1 MTTMNTFLLKKHI
14 QAYIRKLA
22 ADSALTQSDKKERRE
37 RMDFYQG
44 WTAKR
49 MKTMT
54 PEDVGQYLSQLW
66 ALLIWGNK
74 QYVVDKV
81 IKANGLDKFR
91 DELAALVWGQAPLAK
106 RWDRF
111 RENIKSVGPAM
122 MSEILC
128 HTHPDTCMLWNRR
141 AYVGLNYLEV
151 PDLPK
156 YDYQLTGARYDKLCQ
171 AAREIANEIGEAGAK
186 DINLLWVDYLLWS
199 ELQVVNT
206 LASIGRPEAKG
217 PEVPP
222 AEVVKDKKNFVHNE
236 IRDKISDIG
245 IWLGLQTETE
255 KKVADGAKVDTV
267 WEVTIGNMG
276 RVIYV
281 FEVQTSGSIDSLIM
295 NLLKA
300 LNNPAVQ
307 GVVAVSDADQ
317 LEKIKKEAGSIHAL
331 SGKLKCWNYE
341 EVMKVHDALSE
352 VNAAINALGLVPQ
365 GF

>member
-1 MTTMNTFLLKKHI
+1 MNTTLLKKHI
-14 QAYIRKLA
+14 EAYMKQLGANSEETQA
-22 ADSALTQSDKKERRE
+22 DKKERRE

-44 WTAKR
+44 WTAER
-49 MKTMT
+49 MKNMT
-54 PEDVGQYLSQLW
+54 PEDVAQYLSRLW
-66 ALLIWGNK
+66 AMLIWGNK
-74 QYVVDKV
+74 QYVVNKV
-81 IKANGLDKFR
+81 ISTNSLIKFR
-91 DELAALVWGQAPLAK
+91 QELATLVWGQESLAK

-128 HTHPDTCMLWNRR
+128 HTHPDSCMLWNRR
-141 AYVGLNYLEV
+141 ASVGLNYLEV

-171 AAREIANEIGEAGAK
+171 VARDIADEIREAGAK
-186 DINLLWVDYLLWS
+186 DVSLLWVDYFIWS
-199 ELQVVNT
+199 ELQVVDT
-206 LASIGRPEAKG
+206 LADIGRPTPKG
-217 PEVPP
+217 KVPSLDEV
-222 AEVVKDKKNFVHNE
+222 EKDKKNFVHNE
-236 IRDKISDIG
+236 IRDKIADIG
-245 IWLGLQTETE
+245 QWLGLQSETE
-255 KKVADGAKVDTV
+255 KKVADGAVVDTV

-281 FEVQTSGSIDSLIM
+281 FEVQTSGSIDSLLM

-300 LNNPAVQ
+300 LNNQAVQ

-317 LEKIKKEAGSIHAL
+317 LEKIKKEAGGIHAL
-331 SGKLKCWNYE
+331 SGKLKCWDYE
-341 EVMKVHDALSE
+341 EVMKVHDALSG

>member
-1 MTTMNTFLLKKHI
+1 MDTNRLKKHI
-14 QAYIRKLA
+14 QAYLRQLA
-22 ADSALTQSDKKERRE
+22 TNSEQTQRDKKDRQE
-37 RMDFYQG
+37 RMEFYQG
-44 WTAKR
+44 WSADR

-54 PEDVGQYLSQLW
+54 PEDVGQYLSRLW
-66 ALLIWGNK
+66 AMLIWGNK
-74 QYVVDKV
+74 QYVVNKV
-81 IKANGLDKFR
+81 IDTNGLEKFR
-91 DELAALVWGQAPLAK
+91 VELAMLVWGGESLSK

-128 HTHPDTCMLWNRR
+128 HTHPDVCMLWNRR
-141 AYVGLNYLEV
+141 AYVALDYLKV

-156 YDYQLTGARYDKLCQ
+156 YDYQLTGTRYERLCQ
-171 AAREIANEIGEAGAK
+171 VGRNIADEISKTGIDGV
-186 DINLLWVDYLLWS
+186 NLLWVDYFMWS
-199 ELQVVNT
+199 ELQVLDT
-206 LASIGRPEAKG
+206 LADIGKPAADGKG
-217 PEVPP
+217 QPPIEVQ
-222 AEVVKDKKNFVHNE
+222 KDKKDFVHNE
-236 IRDKISDIG
+236 IRDKIADIG
-245 IWLGLQTETE
+245 LWLGLQAETE

-267 WEVTIGNMG
+267 WEATIGNMG

-281 FEVQTSGSIDSLIM
+281 FEVQTSGSIDSLLM

-317 LEKIKKEAGSIHAL
+317 LERIKKEASSIHTL

-341 EVMKVHDALSE
+341 EVMKVHDALSS
-352 VNAAINALGLVPQ
+352 VNAAINTLGLVPQ